1 MEDNVGYRR
10 TVVLQA
16 LACPLPPCD
25 RPIDRSI
32 FMVVYAPFEW
42 DIHGM
47 KTTIDKAG
55 RVVIPAALRESLG
68 LGGGTELEVAVE
80 DLSIRLT
87 RCVPEPRVE
96 RVGGRLVVRRSDDAK
111 EAPNIDVGALI
122 EAERDRWPI

>member
-1 MEDNVGYRR
+1 M
-10 TVVLQA
+10 
-16 LACPLPPCD
+16 D
-25 RPIDRSI
+25 RAAVRPMN
-32 FMVVYAPFEW
+32 FMVVDAPFEW

-68 LGGGTELEVAVE
+68 LGAGTELEVAVE